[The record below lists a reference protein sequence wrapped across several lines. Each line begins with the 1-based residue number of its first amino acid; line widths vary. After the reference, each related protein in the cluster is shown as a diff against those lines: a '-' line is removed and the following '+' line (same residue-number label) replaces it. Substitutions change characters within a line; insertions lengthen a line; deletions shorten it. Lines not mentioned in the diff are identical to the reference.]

1 MKLRNLISIKKELKR
16 IGRFIGLLDE
26 IRKLYGKDGLQRDL
40 RNKSRPLI
48 ENNTLEFFN
57 KFNFEYSDIK
67 IDENYD
73 ITLFGPSGENTLD
86 MISGGEIIAIAIA
99 LRLGIAKTLVKGNLE
114 LMILD
119 EPTVHLD
126 SYRRHE
132 LIDVIKKLSI
142 IPQMII
148 VTHDAGL
155 EEAADNIM
163 KIEKE
168 NGISII
174 ADY

>member
-1 MKLRNLISIKKELKR
+1 MKLGSYIRMVFKR
-16 IGRFIGLLDE
+16 IR
-26 IRKLYGKDGLQRDL
+26 

-48 ENNTLEFFN
+48 EKNTIDFFN

-67 IDENYD
+67 LNEDYD
-73 ITLFGPSGENTLD
+73 VTLFGPSGENTLD
-86 MISGGEIIAIAIA
+86 MISGGEIIAAAIA

-132 LIDVIKKLSI
+132 LIDVIKKLSV

-148 VTHDAGL
+148 VTHDSGL
-155 EEAADNIM
+155 EEAADNIL

-168 NGISII
+168 NGISVLVNV
-174 ADY
+174 